1 MGIESPDGVGT
12 KVPAWSHGHLSHD
25 LTGVAGTPRSMGWRP
40 VPRRTYGS
48 VVTRGRGAH
57 SPCMTKRIVAAFLWF
72 YTGWYAGAML
82 AEILSVSPALG
93 PILGAAAAGLIVGDP
108 RGMIWKRQAIRPT
121 APKTRPTAG
130 TLPEAA

>member
-1 MGIESPDGVGT
+1 
-12 KVPAWSHGHLSHD
+12 
-25 LTGVAGTPRSMGWRP
+25 MGWLP

-48 VVTRGRGAH
+48 VVARGRGAH
-57 SPCMTKRIVAAFLWF
+57 SPSMTKRIVAAFLWF

-93 PILGAAAAGLIVGDP
+93 PIIGAAAAGLIVGDP
-108 RGMIWKRQAIRPT
+108 RGMIWKRQAIRPAT
-121 APKTRPTAG
+121 APKTRHTAG